1 MAMSGSPVIA
11 RHSGIW
17 SPPDT
22 QAKGPIHGRTA
33 IGTVEN
39 FAGVYSG
46 RYRIADANDDQIADP
61 NLDKTSEIGIV
72 WQPSAIEEIR
82 QNGVPGTSLSEL
94 LK

>member
-1 MAMSGSPVIA
+1 VTGTPRNGYGQASATAKWCTIKPLRWCTFGPVL
-11 RHSGIW
+11 
-17 SPPDT
+17 
-22 QAKGPIHGRTA
+22 
-33 IGTVEN
+33 TVEN

-72 WQPSAIEEIR
+72 RQPSAIEEIR